1 MSWIEGLD
9 QTEDQK
15 AEGSFVVGSP
25 VEVVVGWSKCTPQER
40 LHLGYFL
47 SLQEG
52 HPLGEERL
60 NLGDLPLEGLV
71 VHVVIAEESDIG

>member
-15 AEGSFVVGSP
+15 VEGSFVVGSP
-25 VEVVVGWSKCTPQER
+25 VEVVGWSKCTPRER

-47 SLQEG
+47 EEG

-60 NLGDLPLEGLV
+60 NLGDLPSEGLV
-71 VHVVIAEESDIG
+71 EHVAIVEESDIG